1 MDFLC
6 AVEVEDMCR
15 LTTCCGCCSL
25 EAGVILQ
32 GCLDCTFG
40 STLVVTAT
48 CLWSFAIMYPD
59 LVEKQFYGEDS
70 DKERTHV
77 LIIVFMVAF
86 TLHSVLLLIRAG
98 VLLGAVFT
106 KSSPLVMTGIVLSVV
121 EIVLYLC
128 LSICLFI
135 FFNPVFGA
143 LAVLYVLI
151 TVHCLTLLVGYFL
164 QLRSGLPDAMYHTGV
179 AYSVPDYTTRH
190 QAPGGIHVES
200 STPTRQSE
208 YARGGN
214 NALNL
219 ASTSVGPR
227 PVKVGE
233 PSSTA
238 TRQPM
243 GSSQVPGTPLTAG
256 EPPGYSISPSWKS
269 ETFLTIETPPS
280 RDIGSTF
287 TNKKPP
293 GFTMG
298 FHRTSLPT
306 QKPPGYPMGPYRNTG
321 TSFTNKDTSRLYHGS
336 I

>member
-1 MDFLC
+1 MC
-6 AVEVEDMCR
+6 WTVEVEDMCR

-59 LVEKQFYGEDS
+59 LVEKQLYGEDS

-106 KSSPLVMTGIVLSVV
+106 NSSPLVMTGIVLSVV

-128 LSICLFI
+128 ISICLFT
-135 FFNPVFGA
+135 FFNPIVGA

-151 TVHCLTLLVGYFL
+151 TVHCLTLLVGYYL
-164 QLRSGLPDAMYHTGV
+164 QLRSGLPDALYHTGV
-179 AYSVPDYTTRH
+179 ASSVPDFTTRH
-190 QAPGGIHVES
+190 QASGGIHVES
-200 STPTRQSE
+200 STPVLSTRQSE
-208 YARGGN
+208 YATGGN

-219 ASTSVGPR
+219 ASPPVGPR
-227 PVKVGE
+227 PVKVRE
-233 PSSTA
+233 ASSTA

-243 GSSQVPGTPLTAG
+243 GSAHVPGTPLMAG
-256 EPPGYSISPSWKS
+256 EPPGFSISPSWKS

-280 RDIGSTF
+280 I
-287 TNKKPP
+287 
-293 GFTMG
+293 
-298 FHRTSLPT
+298 
-306 QKPPGYPMGPYRNTG
+306 
-321 TSFTNKDTSRLYHGS
+321 
-336 I
+336 

>member
-1 MDFLC
+1 MLDFVR

-70 DKERTHV
+70 DKERTYV

-106 KSSPLVMTGIVLSVV
+106 KSSPLVMTGIVLSAV

-143 LAVLYVLI
+143 LATLNVLI
-151 TVHCLTLLVGYFL
+151 TVHCLTLLVSYYL
-164 QLRSGLPDAMYHTGV
+164 QVKSGLPDALYHTGV
-179 AYSVPDYTTRH
+179 AYSVPDYSTWP

-200 STPTRQSE
+200 STPVSSTQQTE

-214 NALNL
+214 NASPL
-219 ASTSVGPR
+219 VGPR
-227 PVKVGE
+227 PVKVRE

-287 TNKKPP
+287 TNKTPP
-293 GFTMG
+293 DFTIG
-298 FHRTSLPT
+298 IP
-306 QKPPGYPMGPYRNTG
+306 QNT
-321 TSFTNKDTSRLYHGS
+321 FTNTKTSWIPHGS
-336 I
+336 V

>member
-1 MDFLC
+1 MW
-6 AVEVEDMCR
+6 R
-15 LTTCCGCCSL
+15 LSTCCGCCSL

-59 LVEKQFYGEDS
+59 VVEKQIYGEDS

-77 LIIVFMVAF
+77 LIIVFMIAF

-135 FFNPVFGA
+135 FFNSIFGA

-151 TVHCLTLLVGYFL
+151 TVHCVTVLVGYYL
-164 QLRSGLPDAMYHTGV
+164 QLRSGLPDTLYHTGV
-179 AYSVPDYTTRH
+179 ASSVLDYSTRP

-200 STPTRQSE
+200 STPVSSPQQSE

-219 ASTSVGPR
+219 ASPPRGP
-227 PVKVGE
+227 
-233 PSSTA
+233 
-238 TRQPM
+238 
-243 GSSQVPGTPLTAG
+243 
-256 EPPGYSISPSWKS
+256 
-269 ETFLTIETPPS
+269 
-280 RDIGSTF
+280 
-287 TNKKPP
+287 
-293 GFTMG
+293 
-298 FHRTSLPT
+298 
-306 QKPPGYPMGPYRNTG
+306 
-321 TSFTNKDTSRLYHGS
+321 
-336 I
+336 

>member
-1 MDFLC
+1 MF
-6 AVEVEDMCR
+6 R

-48 CLWSFAIMYPD
+48 CLWSFAIMYPK
-59 LVEKQFYGEDS
+59 LVERQFYGEDS

-98 VLLGAVFT
+98 VLLGGVFT
-106 KSSPLVMTGIVLSVV
+106 KSSPLVMTGVVLSVV

-135 FFNPVFGA
+135 FFNPIFGA
-143 LAVLYVLI
+143 LATLYVLI
-151 TVHCLTLLVGYFL
+151 TVHCLTLLVSYYL
-164 QLRSGLPDAMYHTGV
+164 QLRSGLPDALYHTGV
-179 AYSVPDYTTRH
+179 AYSAPDYTTRH

-200 STPTRQSE
+200 STPVSSTQQSE

-214 NALNL
+214 NALNPESPL
-219 ASTSVGPR
+219 MGPS

-233 PSSTA
+233 PSSAA
-238 TRQPM
+238 TRQRM

-269 ETFLTIETPPS
+269 ETFLKIETHPS
-280 RDIGSTF
+280 RGIGTTF
-287 TNKKPP
+287 TNKTNP

-298 FHRTSLPT
+298 FHRTPLPT
-306 QKPPGYPMGPYRNTG
+306 QKSPGYPMGPYKNTR
-321 TSFTNKDTSRLYHGS
+321 TSFTNKDTSRLHHGS